1 MTVSVCPA
9 IATLPVR
16 GDCSVFTP
24 TVIFTVP
31 LPVPAVGETPSQI
44 ALDVALQPQ
53 LPPLTV
59 TANDSPVAGDV
70 RVAGEMVNA
79 QLLDAAC
86 VTVKSW
92 PAMLI
97 VPLRC
102 APGFGATTT
111 FTAPE
116 PVPVLAPLNVSH
128 AALLNDIHAQADPV
142 VTETVVVSPAAG
154 ELRTVGERP
163 KVQAVLAAWVT
174 ENVWPAMVMVPV
186 RWAPVLPA
194 TTTVTAPL
202 PVPVAPDVTISQLT
216 LLAAFH
222 AHALVVVTA
231 TLVVSPIDGALCV
244 VGEIE

>member
-1 MTVSVCPA
+1 MV
-9 IATLPVR
+9 TLPVR
-16 GDCSVFTP
+16 AVVSEFAL
-24 TVIFTVP
+24 TVTLTVP
-31 LPVPAVGETPSQI
+31 SPVPPLGSTLSQI
-44 ALDVALQPQ
+44 ELDVAVQ
-53 LPPLTV
+53 LHEDPV
-59 TANDSPVAGDV
+59 TETGIVSPVEGDV
-70 RVAGEMVNA
+70 RVVGVMVNA

-92 PAMLI
+92 PAMLT

-111 FTAPE
+111 FTAPD

-128 AALLNDIHAQADPV
+128 GALLNDIHAQVDPV
-142 VTETVVVSPAAG
+142 ATDTAVVSPAAG
-154 ELRTVGERP
+154 ELRTVGEMP

-174 ENVWPAMVMVPV
+174 VKVWPAMVMVPV

-194 TTTVTAPL
+194 TTTLTAPL
-202 PVPVAPDVTISQLT
+202 PVPVAPDITISQLT

-231 TLVVSPIDGALCV
+231 TLVDSPIDGALSV